1 MFICAP
7 RFAGKRYTFPE
18 RAMLKLNQR
27 PLPRESSE
35 GFLIPLTSR
44 KLSLIKLDPSHCS
57 GSLFC
62 YILMFSTRVATQN
75 FVPQAYWI

>member
-27 PLPRESSE
+27 PLPREGSE
-35 GFLIPLTSR
+35 GFLIPSNLTE
-44 KLSLIKLDPSHCS
+44 IV
-57 GSLFC
+57 F
-62 YILMFSTRVATQN
+62 N
-75 FVPQAYWI
+75 